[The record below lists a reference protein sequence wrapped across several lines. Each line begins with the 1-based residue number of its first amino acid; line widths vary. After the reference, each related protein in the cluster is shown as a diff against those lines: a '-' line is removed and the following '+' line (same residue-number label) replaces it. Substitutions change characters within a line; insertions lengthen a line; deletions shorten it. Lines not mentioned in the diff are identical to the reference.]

1 MSMSSFMT
9 MAMPMSISLV
19 HVHPPSPSPYS
30 MSILSPCLCLSPFS
44 MSISIPF
51 TISLFHVHPQSMPMS
66 IPLFHVH
73 VHPQS
78 MPMSISLLSFH
89 PWNHGFTIGP
99 CYGSQCAIPIHDGSM
114 RGSNPVV
121 GRNKNGV
128 AWTIQIH
135 PYMKCPHKELECY
148 NLDLQLEQPSRIHVT
163 NASKTSMDHFELM
176 HQPAMQKWEET
187 DTTSKLFFFHKD
199 DGQVKLDQ
207 DQEQSLPRNQ

>member
-1 MSMSSFMT
+1 
-9 MAMPMSISLV
+9 MSISYHVEVHVLV
-19 HVHPPSPSPYS
+19 HDHGHVHVYLPCPCPS
-30 MSILSPCLCLSPFS
+30 
-44 MSISIPF
+44 PF
-51 TISLFHVHPQSMPMS
+51 TISLFHVHPQSMPLS
-66 IPLFHVH
+66 IPLFH

-78 MPMSISLLSFH
+78 MPMSISLLPFH
-89 PWNHGFTIGP
+89 PWNHGFTKGP
-99 CYGSQCAIPIHDGSM
+99 SYGSQCAIPIHDGSM

-176 HQPAMQKWEET
+176 HQRAMQKWEET
-187 DTTSKLFFFHKD
+187 DTTFKLSLFHKD
-199 DGQVKLDQ
+199 DGQVKLHQ
-207 DQEQSLPRNQ
+207 GQEQSLPRNQ